1 MDRIKVNLWYSES
14 QAKKGRIYH
23 IPLSTSDEDE
33 ITTCTAITPDQKP
46 PTDSAKFVTAEY
58 LILG

>member
-1 MDRIKVNLWYSES
+1 MDRIKVNLWYSER

-23 IPLSTSDEDE
+23 VPLSTTEDDEV
-33 ITTCTAITPDQKP
+33 TKCTAITTDRQP
-46 PTDSAKFVTAEY
+46 PTDTAKFVTAEY